1 MPPLFTGMTFNW
13 GDWSINN
20 LLRHLKIGSYF
31 TITVQVNRY
40 PRLFVVSPS
49 HVPTFLSISK
59 RKGNGNWKKSL
70 HKKLSWFKTQVTP
83 VSTQM
88 HKGTLNQELA
98 ELLNMNRRFFTYRS
112 EIASGIKLNCK
123 IWVGIY
129 FLSRFMQIC
138 AVMHVW
144 ALVKQ
149 PIENHSIC

>member
-1 MPPLFTGMTFNW
+1 
-13 GDWSINN
+13 
-20 LLRHLKIGSYF
+20 
-31 TITVQVNRY
+31 
-40 PRLFVVSPS
+40 
-49 HVPTFLSISK
+49 
-59 RKGNGNWKKSL
+59 
-70 HKKLSWFKTQVTP
+70 
-83 VSTQM
+83 M

-123 IWVGIY
+123 IRVGIY

-149 PIENHSIC
+149 PIENHSMLITFWVRLPHRILTHLFHRNPSRRRNFHVYCSHNLSFPYLMLKHYRKWRSIARVEETMHLKLWIKCDN

>member
-1 MPPLFTGMTFNW
+1 
-13 GDWSINN
+13 
-20 LLRHLKIGSYF
+20 
-31 TITVQVNRY
+31 
-40 PRLFVVSPS
+40 
-49 HVPTFLSISK
+49 
-59 RKGNGNWKKSL
+59 
-70 HKKLSWFKTQVTP
+70 
-83 VSTQM
+83 M

-149 PIENHSIC
+149 PIENHSICQLLSEFAYLIVFWRTFFIEIHQGVETFMFIAAITFLFHIWR